1 MLLTNLDQQ
10 AEYTPQSTLHH
21 TFSTPQER
29 AAALRRLQQLEA
41 EQAAAER
48 ARSRR
53 VLEIDF
59 KPGKGKLRNAS
70 AEDLMPAIAPT
81 PVIQPKTV
89 DSKPIAVEIVNGF
102 AKPTFV
108 EIQ

>member
-1 MLLTNLDQQ
+1 M
-10 AEYTPQSTLHH
+10 TLQDS
-21 TFSTPQER
+21 FSTAQER
-29 AAALRRLQQLEA
+29 AAALRRLQQIEA

-59 KPGKGKLRNAS
+59 KSGRGYVRNAS
-70 AEDLMPAIAPT
+70 AEDLL
-81 PVIQPKTV
+81 V
-89 DSKPIAVEIVNGF
+89 PIVKEDHVPLQEENVAGGGGTVEIVNGF

-108 EIQ
+108 ETKL

>member
-1 MLLTNLDQQ
+1 M
-10 AEYTPQSTLHH
+10 TLQDK
-21 TFSTPQER
+21 FSTAQER
-29 AAALRRLQQLEA
+29 ATALRRLQQIEA

-59 KPGKGKLRNAS
+59 KSGRGYVRNAS
-70 AEDLMPAIAPT
+70 AEDLL
-81 PVIQPKTV
+81 V
-89 DSKPIAVEIVNGF
+89 PIVKEDRVPLQEGKKVAGGGGTVEIVNGF

-108 EIQ
+108 ETKL

>member
-1 MLLTNLDQQ
+1 M
-10 AEYTPQSTLHH
+10 TLQDS
-21 TFSTPQER
+21 FSTAQER
-29 AAALRRLQQLEA
+29 AAALRRLQQMEA

-59 KPGKGKLRNAS
+59 KSGRGYVRNAS
-70 AEDLMPAIAPT
+70 AEDLLVATTAKEDNVPAQEERRVAGGGGT
-81 PVIQPKTV
+81 
-89 DSKPIAVEIVNGF
+89 VEIVNGF

-108 EIQ
+108 ETKL

>member
-1 MLLTNLDQQ
+1 MLDQQ
-10 AEYTPQSTLHH
+10 AEFTPQMTLQD
-21 TFSTPQER
+21 TFSTAQER
-29 AAALRRLQQLEA
+29 AAALRRLQQMEA

-59 KPGKGKLRNAS
+59 KSGKGYVRNAS
-70 AEDLMPAIAPT
+70 AEDLLAPAVKEISLQEERRLAEGGGGT
-81 PVIQPKTV
+81 
-89 DSKPIAVEIVNGF
+89 VEIVNGF

-108 EIQ
+108 ESK